1 MVSEDQ
7 DETIER
13 IAARLRP
20 LPQIDPAARA
30 RVLVAVAAERERDR
44 ERERRRS
51 RRRPMLIGS
60 VGLAL
65 AATMAF
71 VAVLSTRE
79 RGAAPQASVASTTSA
94 SAPSPGGAPAALA
107 ARETGAGALQQVQL
121 VFRDPRAT
129 RVSVVGDFT
138 GWDPTKAVMTRDSG
152 SGLWTATLSLPAGR
166 HVYAFLV
173 DDSVWVRDPRAP
185 AAPDADFGRPGSVL
199 LVGRP

>member
-1 MVSEDQ
+1 MVTDER

-13 IAARLRP
+13 IAAGLRP
-20 LPQIDPAARA
+20 LPEIDPAARA

-44 ERERRRS
+44 EQQRRPS
-51 RRRPMLIGS
+51 RRRALLIGA
-60 VGLAL
+60 VGIGLA
-65 AATMAF
+65 AAMAF
-71 VAVLSTRE
+71 VAVLVTRE
-79 RGAAPQASVASTTSA
+79 HAAAPSLAVAPMTRSPA
-94 SAPSPGGAPAALA
+94 APPGNAPATLA
-107 ARETGAGALQQVQL
+107 AREGGAGALQQVQL

-138 GWDPTKAVMTRDSG
+138 GWDATKAVMTRDSG

>member
-1 MVSEDQ
+1 MFEEQ

-20 LPQIDPAARA
+20 LPEIDPAARA

-44 ERERRRS
+44 ERQRS
-51 RRRPMLIGS
+51 RRRPILIGS
-60 VGLAL
+60 IGIAL
-65 AATMAF
+65 AAAMAF
-71 VAVLSTRE
+71 VAVLITRD
-79 RGAAPQASVASTTSA
+79 GAAAPQVAT
-94 SAPSPGGAPAALA
+94 APPAAPAASPGSAAAALA
-107 ARETGAGALQQVQL
+107 GRETSGGALQQVQL

-152 SGLWTATLSLPAGR
+152 SGLWTATVSLPAGR

>member
-1 MVSEDQ
+1 MFEDQ

-20 LPQIDPAARA
+20 LPEIDPAARA

-44 ERERRRS
+44 ERDRQRS
-51 RRRPMLIGS
+51 RRRPILIGS
-60 VGLAL
+60 IGLAL
-65 AATMAF
+65 AAAMAF
-71 VAVLSTRE
+71 VAVLTTRDGATAP
-79 RGAAPQASVASTTSA
+79 RVAAAPPAV
-94 SAPSPGGAPAALA
+94 SPGSAPAALA
-107 ARETGAGALQQVQL
+107 ARDAGAGVLHQVQL

-152 SGLWTATLSLPAGR
+152 SGLWTATVSLPAGR